1 MTKGTK
7 GPKASALKN
16 NLKKKKGGIFEQ
28 SNAAEHSGVCAKQG
42 LWPLKISQAK

>member
-16 NLKKKKGGIFEQ
+16 NLKKKKGGFLSNQMLLNTVGSVQ
-28 SNAAEHSGVCAKQG
+28 SKVYG
-42 LWPLKISQAK
+42 L